1 MRKIMFYISAFLLF
15 FLCFYIGICYSAL
28 SPLVQEKE
36 RILSKSLTE
45 KGLKSSYIIISGYRP
60 PWLNKITPL
69 AAKNSVHQV
78 GKAIDIYV
86 FDVNGDWKINRKDV
100 DIIVQELEKI
110 DRLHPQL
117 AGGLGTY
124 FKSSP
129 QMVHFDVSG
138 GKRRWNY

>member
-1 MRKIMFYISAFLLF
+1 MKKTILFIFAVLSFLIALH
-15 FLCFYIGICYSAL
+15 IGISYSSL
-28 SPLVQEKE
+28 SPLVREKE
-36 RILSKSLTE
+36 RLLSKTLTE
-45 KGLKSSYIIISGYRP
+45 KGLHDSYVIISGYRP
-60 PWLNKITPL
+60 PWLNRITPL
-69 AAKNSVHQV
+69 AAKKSVHQF

-100 DIIVQELEKI
+100 EIVVQTLEKI

-129 QMVHFDVSG
+129 RMVHFDVSG

>member
-1 MRKIMFYISAFLLF
+1 MQKIILLTFAFLLF
-15 FLCFYIGICYSAL
+15 LVSLYISILYTSL
-28 SPLVQEKE
+28 SPLVKKKE
-36 RILSKSLTE
+36 RILSQSLTE

-110 DRLHPQL
+110 DHLHPQL

-138 GKRRWNY
+138 GRRRWKN